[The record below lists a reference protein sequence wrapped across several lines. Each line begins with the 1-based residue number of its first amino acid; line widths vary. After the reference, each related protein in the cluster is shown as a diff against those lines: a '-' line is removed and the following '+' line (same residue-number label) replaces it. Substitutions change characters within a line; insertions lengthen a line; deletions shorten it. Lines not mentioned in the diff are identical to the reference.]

1 MQILAYQLSESLE
14 IDFVLETI
22 KSLMRNHLYEMNAEV
37 WIHSDQGC
45 HYTSVAF
52 RRFLNDFRLR
62 QSMSRR
68 GNCWDNAPQ
77 ESFFGH
83 MKDELQ
89 PYVNT
94 WDCFQDVKERIDDYI
109 TYYNN
114 DRYQTTL
121 GGMSPNEYYHY
132 VVTGEKPSALVV

>member
-1 MQILAYQLSESLE
+1 MTLGYASLCPGE
-14 IDFVLETI
+14 ETVGI
-22 KSLMRNHLYEMNAEV
+22 
-37 WIHSDQGC
+37 
-45 HYTSVAF
+45 T
-52 RRFLNDFRLR
+52 
-62 QSMSRR
+62 
-68 GNCWDNAPQ
+68 PQ